1 MSSKNSP
8 KNTFQPT
15 SQMEKVTPEPRQIR
29 YGTSSLV
36 LDEAELRRAGIR
48 NYHVEVKSCTDG
60 KWEVLYSKSAIV
72 PPARN
77 SQKENKWL
85 NELEKV

>member
-1 MSSKNSP
+1 MSGKNIT

-15 SQMEKVTPEPRQIR
+15 AQTEKVTPEQRRIR

-60 KWEVLYSKSAIV
+60 KWEVLYSKSALV
-72 PPARN
+72 PPARDN
-77 SQKENKWL
+77 SQKENK
-85 NELEKV
+85 